1 MAEISSNQTDF
12 FQDLFEPRL
21 SKTLSV
27 AFSVV
32 ATLNGLVFMYSIIW
46 FEHYGSDEKRTL
58 QVDQSLF
65 IFYSEN
71 NVGSIILHIIHI
83 IISKSDYILFYYSGA
98 TKWDH

>member
-21 SKTLSV
+21 SKTLCV
-27 AFSVV
+27 AFSVA

-58 QVDQSLF
+58 QVDQTLF

-71 NVGSIILHIIHI
+71 NVGSIIC
-83 IISKSDYILFYYSGA
+83 K
-98 TKWDH
+98 